1 MVGNELRG
9 RRQEIAALV
18 ALVGEAKAGRSQV
31 LVLTGEAGVGKSVLL
46 EALVAGADGCRV
58 ARTAGIESEMELA
71 YAGLHQLCLPF
82 LESLERL
89 PEPQRDALGTAF
101 GLRSGPT
108 PDRFLIGLAVLN
120 LLASG
125 DQPVVCVVDDA
136 QWLDL
141 MSARILAFVARR
153 LGAESVAMVFAVRDG
168 IAHEFG
174 GLPELAIRGLD
185 DADARAL
192 LESVLPGPID
202 PRVRDRIVAET
213 RGNPLALLELPR
225 AWTAAEL
232 ADGRMTGTLAGRIE
246 DAFARRL
253 EALPTET
260 RLLLLT
266 AAAEP
271 LGDPTL
277 LWRAAEQL
285 GLGTGAG
292 GQVGAGGS
300 GGDGEFGVV
309 VGAAAGAVE
318 SGLIEFDQQIRFR
331 HPLVR
336 SAAYRTATPQ
346 QRLAVHR
353 ALAAVTDPEADPD
366 RRAWHRAQAAVTP
379 DEDVAAELERSA
391 DRARARGG
399 FFAAGIFLERA
410 AALTIDPGRRA
421 DRVLAAAAAK
431 RSAGALDSALDL
443 LAGAAAGPANPVREA
458 EITRLRGQIA
468 FDRGHAVEAARTLVE
483 AARQLEPHD
492 HDQARVAYL
501 EAMSA
506 AIWASGPE
514 TPGILTETATA
525 APTPHNGG
533 GEGGQR
539 TGEPALRAGGGEGG
553 QGAGEPVLSGGG
565 DVLLQALAV
574 RFTQGYTA
582 AAAQLREA
590 LDQAREGDA
599 DDGWLWLAGNRA
611 SGIVAIDLWDLDTA
625 LELAARHDRVA
636 RDSGAL
642 VQLQWALNFRANV
655 VSMTGDL
662 TATAAY
668 VDEERR
674 LAKASGNRVLGIGA
688 MQLAALRGDESAAQ
702 PLIDAMIRE
711 ARAQEQGR
719 MTAIATYTSALLNN
733 GLGRYETAR
742 DAALQVFEQD
752 PVAYGALAVGE
763 LAEAASRTGDR
774 KLVETTLTWLTD
786 RVAAVPTD
794 WSRGMHARAQALL
807 TNDEAAYRASIDH
820 LGRTALR
827 LETARAE
834 LLYGEWLRRE
844 GRRQDAREHL
854 RTAHEQLSAM
864 GTVAFADRARHELL
878 ATGET
883 VRKRTAETTNDLTSQ
898 EAQIAG
904 LARDG
909 LTNPEIAAQ
918 LFISPRTVEWHLRKT
933 FSKLGITSRR
943 QLRTALTR

>member
-1 MVGNELRG
+1 MGKGDRELRG
-9 RRQEIAALV
+9 RRRETEVLDGLIS
-18 ALVGEAKAGRSQV
+18 EAKAGRSQV
-31 LVLTGEAGVGKSVLL
+31 LLLTGEAGVGKSALL
-46 EALVAGADGCRV
+46 DALVAGADGCRIT
-58 ARTAGIESEMELA
+58 RTAGIESEMELA
-71 YAGLHQLCLPF
+71 YAGLQQLCLPF
-82 LESLERL
+82 LENVDRL
-89 PEPQRDALGTAF
+89 PEPQREALGTAF

-120 LLASG
+120 LLA
-125 DQPVVCVVDDA
+125 DAANEQPVLCVVDDA

-153 LGAESVAMVFAVRDG
+153 LAAESVVLVLAVRDG
-168 IAHEFG
+168 IEHEFG
-174 GLPELAIRGLD
+174 GLTELPIHGLD

-232 ADGRMTGTLAGRIE
+232 ADGLAAGTLAGRIE
-246 DAFARRL
+246 AGFARRL
-253 EALPTET
+253 EGLPTDT

-271 LGDPTL
+271 VGDPTL
-277 LWRAAEQL
+277 LWRAAEHL
-285 GLGTGAG
+285 GLGPN
-292 GQVGAGGS
+292 
-300 GGDGEFGVV
+300 
-309 VGAAAGAVE
+309 AAAEAVA
-318 SGLIEFDQQIRFR
+318 SGLITFDQHIRFR

-353 ALAAVTDPEADPD
+353 ALAAVTDPETDPD

-379 DEDVAAELERSA
+379 DEDVAADLERSA
-391 DRARARGG
+391 QRARARGG
-399 FFAAGIFLERA
+399 FFAAGTFLERS
-410 AALTIDPGRRA
+410 AALTIDPALRA
-421 DRVLAAAAAK
+421 NRALAAATAK

-443 LAGAAAGPANPVREA
+443 LAGAAAGPPDPVRDA
-458 EITRLRGQIA
+458 EITRLRGEIA
-468 FDRGHAVEAARTLVE
+468 FDRGHSAEAARTLVA

-492 HDQARVAYL
+492 HEQARVAYL

-506 AIWASGPE
+506 AIWAAGPD
-514 TPGILTETATA
+514 TPGILTEVASS
-525 APTPHNGG
+525 TP
-533 GEGGQR
+533 
-539 TGEPALRAGGGEGG
+539 P
-553 QGAGEPVLSGGG
+553 PSGPRG
-565 DVLLQALAV
+565 DLLLQALAL
-574 RFTQGYTA
+574 RFTRGYAVA
-582 AAAQLREA
+582 APQLVKA
-590 LDQAREGDA
+590 LEQARAGAAEDER
-599 DDGWLWLAGNRA
+599 GWLWLAGNRA

-625 LELAARHDRVA
+625 LELAARHERVA
-636 RDSGAL
+636 RANGAL

-662 TATAAY
+662 TAAAAY
-668 VDEERR
+668 VEEERQ
-674 LAKASGNRVLGIGA
+674 LAAASGNRVLGIGA

-752 PVAYGALAVGE
+752 PVAYGALVVGE
-763 LAEAASRTGDR
+763 LAEAASRTGDP

-786 RVAAVPTD
+786 RVAAAPTD
-794 WSRGMHARAQALL
+794 WSRGLEARARALL
-807 TNDEAAYRASIDH
+807 SNDETAYRASIDH

-827 LETARAE
+827 LESARAE

-854 RTAHEQLSAM
+854 RAAHEQLTAM
-864 GTVAFADRARHELL
+864 GTEAFADRARHELL

-883 VRKRTAETTNDLTSQ
+883 VRKRTPETTNDLTAQ

-933 FSKLGITSRR
+933 FAKLGITSRR
-943 QLRTALTR
+943 QLRTAIAR